1 MNDRFEVGKS
11 YAWRESGL
19 DPFTVLARTKKTI
32 VVTNRVNTWRMR
44 LRYDDV
50 GEYVKD
56 SSMDFGRREKYGP
69 FMSRPQWIDESWTNY
84 WANH

>member
-11 YAWRESGL
+11 YRWADPGP
-19 DPFTVLARTKKTI
+19 DPFTVLARTEKTI

-44 LRYDDV
+44 LRYDDR

-56 SSMDFGRREKYGP
+56 SSMDRSSDPYSMFI
-69 FMSRPQWIDESWTNY
+69 SRPQWVDESWTAY
-84 WANH
+84 WANR